1 MAPSMKV
8 HSSGTLN
15 NARVHKPRSPA
26 LRVVRILLLSVLIA
40 HCVYIFVTGAL
51 IFIYKFTNPPTTFLM
66 IYRSL
71 VNRWDV
77 QKPIPL
83 QTSQIPSYLRRMLV
97 SVEDGKFYDHHGI
110 DMEAFKRARDLNQK
124 IGRPMYGGST
134 ITMQVARTLFLLPN
148 KSYLRKYLEVI
159 AALEMEVILS
169 KARILE
175 LYFGYAEWGKGIFG
189 IERASRLY
197 YGKGVASIQVDQA
210 ARLIA
215 LLSSPIKYKPDTIYF
230 TRKGSDLKKAE
241 GWKSLSLTEYLAE
254 LPRGF
259 NPFSLI
265 GEEWML
271 IGAGTPEDWNAMTA
285 SWGGL
290 GVLWNCNVAT
300 CYVRP
305 TRHTFS
311 YMEGSERFTLSFLGG
326 GQKNYPEKD
335 YHRMYVGEIERVWR
349 G

>member
-1 MAPSMKV
+1 VGTNHKIVLLRTFHFPSFPSTQPCPPGAV
-8 HSSGTLN
+8 
-15 NARVHKPRSPA
+15 PRCCG
-26 LRVVRILLLSVLIA
+26 
-40 HCVYIFVTGAL
+40 CVSA
-51 IFIYKFTNPPTTFLM
+51 N
-66 IYRSL
+66 
-71 VNRWDV
+71 
-77 QKPIPL
+77 
-83 QTSQIPSYLRRMLV
+83 
-97 SVEDGKFYDHHGI
+97 
-110 DMEAFKRARDLNQK
+110 
-124 IGRPMYGGST
+124 
-134 ITMQVARTLFLLPN
+134 
-148 KSYLRKYLEVI
+148 
-159 AALEMEVILS
+159 
-169 KARILE
+169 
-175 LYFGYAEWGKGIFG
+175 GYANKKTGLPGISAAQKHIFG
-189 IERASRLY
+189 GRQIT
-197 YGKGVASIQVDQA
+197 GKPCIQAVFQA
-210 ARLIA
+210 LT
-215 LLSSPIKYKPDTIYF
+215 PETYQYF

-290 GVLWNCNVAT
+290 WVLWNCNVAT